1 VIDMPAMLRLKV
13 ALVVVALMGVG
24 GVTAAVA
31 SGGDDRSRFETD
43 LTGYEEA
50 PVTFSTTGNGTFRAA
65 ISRSADE
72 IRYQLTYSGL
82 EGAVQQAHIHL
93 GGKALANGISVF
105 LCTNLGNGPVG
116 TQSCPPSGTVTGT
129 IRPVDVIGPA
139 AQGIAAGE
147 FDELVRAIRAGATY
161 VNVHSDLRPGG
172 EIRGQLGDEGHDEDD
187 D

>member
-1 VIDMPAMLRLKV
+1 MSVLLRLKV
-13 ALVVVALMGVG
+13 VLIVVALVGVG

-31 SGGDDRSRFETD
+31 SGGDERSRFETD

-50 PVTFSTTGNGTFRAA
+50 PVTLSTPGNGTFRAA

-72 IRYQLTYSGL
+72 IRYQLTYSSL
-82 EGAVQQAHIHL
+82 EGAVTQAHIHF

-105 LCTNLGNGPVG
+105 LCTNVGGPPG
-116 TQSCPPSGTVTGT
+116 TQACPASGTVTGT
-129 IRPVDVIGPA
+129 IRPVDVIGPT
-139 AQGIAAGE
+139 AQGIALGE

-161 VNVHSDLRPGG
+161 ANVHTDLRPGG
-172 EIRGQLGDEGHDEDD
+172 EIRGQLGDRDNSGDD

>member
-1 VIDMPAMLRLKV
+1 MSVLLRLKV
-13 ALVVVALMGVG
+13 VLVVVALVGVG

-31 SGGDDRSRFETD
+31 SGGDDRSRFETN

-65 ISRSADE
+65 ISKSADE

-82 EGAVQQAHIHL
+82 EGAVEQAHIHL

-105 LCTNLGNGPVG
+105 LCTNLGNGPAG
-116 TQSCPPSGTVTGT
+116 TQACPASGTVTGT
-129 IRPVDVIGPA
+129 IRPVDVIGPT
-139 AQGIAAGE
+139 AQGIAPGE
-147 FDELVRAIRAGATY
+147 FAELVRAIRAGATY
-161 VNVHSDLRPGG
+161 ANVHTDLRPGG
-172 EIRGQLGDEGHDEDD
+172 EIRGQLGDRDHHGDD